1 MRRAPFL
8 PPILALLLAPL
19 AACPAAAREPNWAD
33 APESRA
39 PAYAGS
45 RAICRRVAGAT
56 LPAGDLPTPAEA
68 AALADCSSQALYY
81 GIGRPADPRAAR
93 LCAVVENRSADPQ
106 VTDFGFAGDRML
118 MTVYANG
125 RGAARDLDLATALA
139 CRSGFAP
146 AEVDARVRHLARLK
160 AEAWTGSDFSLC
172 DDVTSGL
179 MQGVC
184 ADHDQLVARAARA
197 SAFAALAAH
206 WTPAERAAW
215 GPVQKAAAAFVD
227 ARGQNEVDQSGTGRG
242 AFVVGAEE
250 KAERAAAVLLADAEA
265 GRIAPASAAEAKA
278 ADTALNAAYGALMAR
293 APALARDTTL
303 TAAGLATTERAWLR
317 YRDAW
322 LAFARLRY
330 PALAP
335 DALLARLTRDRTAQL
350 ADVPAAED

>member
-1 MRRAPFL
+1 MRRALLPF
-8 PPILALLLAPL
+8 LALLLAPP
-19 AACPAAAREPNWAD
+19 AGCPAWAKEPNWAD
-33 APESRA
+33 APESRG
-39 PAYAGS
+39 PAYAES
-45 RAICRRVAGAT
+45 RAICRRLAGMT
-56 LPAGDLPTPAEA
+56 MPAGDLPTPAEA
-68 AALADCSSQALYY
+68 ATLADCSSQALYY

-139 CRSGFAP
+139 CRAGFAP

-160 AEAWTGSDFSLC
+160 AEGWTGSDFSLC
-172 DDVTSGL
+172 DDITSGL

-184 ADHDQLVARAARA
+184 ADHDQLIARAARA
-197 SAFAALAAH
+197 SAFAALSGRWSA
-206 WTPAERAAW
+206 AERAAW
-215 GPVQKAAAAFVD
+215 GAVQKAAAGFVD

-250 KAERAAAVLLADAEA
+250 KAERAVSTLLADAEA
-265 GRIAPASAAEAKA
+265 DRIAPASAAEAKA
-278 ADTALNAAYGALMAR
+278 ADAALNAACGALMAR

-330 PALAP
+330 PALPP
-335 DALLARLTRDRTAQL
+335 DALLTRLTRERTAQL